1 MLLALRTAIAEAG
14 GASLDL
20 DDLARRLGTD
30 RAVVLAAVRH
40 GQQRGFLPDVE
51 VASLPVGC
59 GTSGCT
65 PMPSRPA
72 CRRCPL
78 VGSAP

>member
-1 MLLALRTAIAEAG
+1 MLLALREAVAEAE

-20 DDLARRLGTD
+20 GALARRVDAD
-30 RAVVLAAVRH
+30 REVVHAALLHAVE
-40 GQQRGFLPDVE
+40 RGWLTGVE
-51 VASLPVGC
+51 VACLPVGC

-65 PMPSRPA
+65 PEPARAA

-78 VGSAP
+78 AR